1 MKSKSNMKSKSKIKS
16 KSNLKSKSNMKSQTS
31 IHITKKNT
39 DNIDKI
45 NDKNNKNNILL
56 SFISPNSNY
65 LVYIYSNH
73 IKIFKKNNELLPINY
88 SLEFIKENSINNI
101 FVLLDNN
108 IISKKNNNNKSKNK
122 KINNINYNKINNLEN
137 KIYLVYHKK
146 PEFFFKFNEIYISN
160 GNINN
165 NRCNNLKKP
174 EQNIKNKSIKNKSI
188 KNKSIKNKSI
198 KISNKFKKKIK
209 TKGQI
214 SDKSILKSKKKSL
227 RSISDIK
234 LIKKIK
240 NHVKYFYEAKN
251 KKIYYIIIKYKNKYI
266 FVSDKIFI
274 FRLRKDEYIT
284 EIYHNFIDY
293 LRPYFYT
300 NKSGYTSSLNK
311 DYTVNL
317 SNIKRIAIKKL
328 PCLNLNL
335 FNYYNNDGEGG
346 ELVEEKFLGL
356 IKHIQYKKPNYKDFK
371 KLNTKDL

>member
-1 MKSKSNMKSKSKIKS
+1 MKNKFNIKNKFNMKSKSNIKS
-16 KSNLKSKSNMKSQTS
+16 KYS

-45 NDKNNKNNILL
+45 DFKNKLLL

-65 LVYIYSNH
+65 LVYIYNNY
-73 IKIFKKNNELLPINY
+73 IEILKKNNELLPINY
-88 SLEFIKENSINNI
+88 SLKFIEENSINNI

-108 IISKKNNNNKSKNK
+108 NVSKIAKNDNQNNIKEINKTINEDKINK
-122 KINNINYNKINNLEN
+122 KEEQDKINNLEN

-146 PEFFFKFNEIYISN
+146 PKFVFKFNEIYISN

-165 NRCNNLKKP
+165 NKCNNIKLP
-174 EQNIKNKSIKNKSI
+174 EQKIKNKSVRLNSKYK
-188 KNKSIKNKSI
+188 
-198 KISNKFKKKIK
+198 NKFKNKLTSKKLSLK
-209 TKGQI
+209 QTK
-214 SDKSILKSKKKSL
+214 LKSKLKSKSNKKNL
-227 RSISDIK
+227 KSISDIK

-240 NHVKYFYEAKN
+240 NHIKYFYEAKN

-274 FRLRKDEYIT
+274 FRLRKGEYIT
-284 EIYHNFIDY
+284 SIYHNYIDY

-317 SNIKRIAIKKL
+317 SNIKRIALKKL
-328 PCLNLNL
+328 PCLDINL

-356 IKHIQYKKPNYKDFK
+356 IKQIKYKKPNYKDFN
-371 KLNTKDL
+371 KLNTKEL